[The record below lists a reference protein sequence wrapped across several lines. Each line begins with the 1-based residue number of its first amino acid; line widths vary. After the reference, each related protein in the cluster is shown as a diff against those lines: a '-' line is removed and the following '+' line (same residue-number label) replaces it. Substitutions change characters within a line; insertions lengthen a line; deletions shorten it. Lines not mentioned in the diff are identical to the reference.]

1 MLQCH
6 LSPPS
11 WLLLLLLLAAAW
23 LAGVAWLAGGRC
35 CAAGGEGVSGRSASS
50 MSIMRLVGSTVT
62 LLPLLRAVE
71 AEALALIDSSSGRI
85 LFLT

>member
-1 MLQCH
+1 
-6 LSPPS
+6 
-11 WLLLLLLLAAAW
+11 
-23 LAGVAWLAGGRC
+23 
-35 CAAGGEGVSGRSASS
+35 
-50 MSIMRLVGSTVT
+50 MRLVGSTVT